1 MLIQYF
7 YLGLTK
13 SSRESLDL
21 TSGGAFLHFHM
32 SKARAMLEKV
42 ALANSELP
50 EVEKDLSPELETEDL
65 VAKLQSRQSQDLA
78 VNPVLHFHDEIS
90 NILYSISNESAKD
103 HTYDNIAFTSLK
115 FRLLRENGFP
125 ATLGITKI
133 LSKY

>member
-1 MLIQYF
+1 MVQDCPSSYYKLKTNIRDMLIKKAEPFSKLWTIDAMQR
-7 YLGLTK
+7 LGI
-13 SSRESLDL
+13 SY
-21 TSGGAFLHFHM
+21 HF
-32 SKARAMLEKV
+32 
-42 ALANSELP
+42 
-50 EVEKDLSPELETEDL
+50 
-65 VAKLQSRQSQDLA
+65 Q
-78 VNPVLHFHDEIS
+78 DEIS